1 MGNTTRTVVLRRG
14 EGDREERL
22 RLAVNPRDLVISQ
35 PQNTLKYVTVSGE
48 TVHTARGRGLT
59 EVTLETFFPA
69 EGSPFFQEMTPREGI
84 ALLRRWETGGSPVR
98 LTISGTETDGLFL
111 ITRLRQ
117 TLSEGDED
125 VGVSIELREYRYLSA
140 GEETLTGAG
149 GLALREEER
158 DVPAVHVT
166 AAGEDLWT
174 IARRYY
180 GDGSRWRDIALR
192 NGICDPHE
200 LPGGK
205 ELWLA

>member
-14 EGDREERL
+14 EGSREERL
-22 RLAVNPRDLVISQ
+22 QLAVNPRDMVILR
-35 PQNTLKYVTVSGE
+35 PQNTLSYVTVNGE
-48 TVHTARGRGLT
+48 SVHTARGRGLV

-69 EGSPFFQEMTPREGI
+69 EGSPFFREMGPREGL

-98 LTISGTETDGLFL
+98 LTISGTEIDGLFL
-111 ITRLRQ
+111 ITWLRQ

-125 VGVSIELREYRYLSA
+125 VGVGIGLREYRYLSA
-140 GEETLTGAG
+140 GEAGLTGSG

-166 AAGEDLWT
+166 AAGEDLWS

-192 NGICDPHE
+192 NGISDPHD

-205 ELWLA
+205 ELWLP